1 MKLLLLAFSGVR
13 VQNSR
18 LMKLGLTLPGFVERS
33 RVIASLPSLGLL
45 SLAAH
50 TPPHWELEYR
60 DVDQFG
66 EPELSSIIEGDF
78 DLIAISALSARVL
91 EAYSVANRLRLEGT
105 RVVMGGL
112 HVTALPEEAL
122 SHADCVVV
130 GEGEAVWEQLLS
142 DFEKGC
148 LQPLYSSFAA
158 SRFDL
163 AQSRTPRYDLLDIDR
178 YNRLT
183 LQTTRGCPLDCEFCA
198 ASRTLSTYK
207 IKPLDLVRRD
217 LEAILAI
224 WPRPFLELADDNTF
238 VKKSWSRQLADLL
251 GQYPIKWF
259 TECDISIADDPEL
272 LERLAASGCVQ
283 VLIGLES
290 AEPEGL
296 RGLDSRGWKL
306 ARYESYHEKIGRI
319 QSYGISVNGCFIMG
333 LDSHTAETFEQ
344 TRQFVEQ
351 SALSEVQL
359 TVLTPFPGTALY
371 RRLRSEGRLPETT
384 FWDRCTLF
392 DVVFQP
398 AQMSKQELESNFEDL
413 MAKVYSDKMVTTRK
427 ANFRRCLRSA
437 KTQRKARIDN
447 ERAV

>member
-1 MKLLLLAFSGVR
+1 MKLLLAAFSGVR
-13 VQNSR
+13 VQNAR
-18 LMKLGLTLPGFVERS
+18 LMELGLTLPGFVERS

-45 SLAAH
+45 TLASH
-50 TPPHWELEYR
+50 TPPGWEVEYR
-60 DVDQFG
+60 EFDQFG
-66 EPELSSIIEGDF
+66 EPELSAILADGF
-78 DLIAISALSARVL
+78 DVVAISALSARIL
-91 EAYSVANRLRLEGT
+91 EAYAVADRLRDKGVC
-105 RVVMGGL
+105 VVMGGL
-112 HVTALPEEAL
+112 HVTALPDEA
-122 SHADCVVV
+122 SQHADSVVI
-130 GEGEAVWEQLLS
+130 GEGEPVWEQLLL
-142 DFEKGC
+142 DYEQGC
-148 LQPLYSSFAA
+148 LRPRYSSFAA
-158 SRFDL
+158 PRFDL
-163 AQSRTPRYDLLDIDR
+163 SQSRTPRYDLLDISR

-207 IKPLDLVRRD
+207 MKPLETVRRD
-217 LEAILAI
+217 LEAILAL

-238 VKKSWSRQLADLL
+238 VKKSWSRQLASLL
-251 GQYPIKWF
+251 KEYPVRWF

-272 LERLAASGCVQ
+272 LELLATSGCVQ

-306 ARYESYHEKIGRI
+306 ARYNSYHEKIARI

-344 TRQFVEQ
+344 TRRFVQE

-371 RRLRSEGRLPETT
+371 RRLQGEGRLPDQPY
-384 FWDRCTLF
+384 WDRCTLF
-392 DVVFQP
+392 DVVFEP
-398 AQMSKQELESNFEDL
+398 ARMSMGELEAQFEDL
-413 MAKVYSDKMVTTRK
+413 MAAVYSDDMVAARK

-437 KTQRKARIDN
+437 AAHRAERDEN